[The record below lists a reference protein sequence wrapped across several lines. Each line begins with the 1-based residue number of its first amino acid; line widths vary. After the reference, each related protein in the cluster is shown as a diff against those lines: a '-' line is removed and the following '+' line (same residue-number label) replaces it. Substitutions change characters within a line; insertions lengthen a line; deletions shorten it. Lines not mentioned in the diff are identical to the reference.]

1 MVGNIYNI
9 IYGENKKIYN
19 DINVFIKD
27 IIMQLTDLCS
37 SA

>member
-1 MVGNIYNI
+1 MAGNIYNI
-9 IYGENKKIYN
+9 IYGKNKKIYN

>member
-27 IIMQLTDLCS
+27 IIM
-37 SA
+37 